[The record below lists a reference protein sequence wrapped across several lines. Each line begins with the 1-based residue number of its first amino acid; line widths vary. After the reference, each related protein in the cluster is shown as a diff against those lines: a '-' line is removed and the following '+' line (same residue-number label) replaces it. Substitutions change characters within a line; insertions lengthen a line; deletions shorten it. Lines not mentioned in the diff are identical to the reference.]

1 MGLSFKIFDVK
12 AEDTVVRFPLTQ
24 FNRLL
29 RRDPNERRTQ
39 YANKR
44 ILVALMAVERI
55 DQKPVAIKRE
65 QYSFLD
71 FDSEGLL
78 DFDKRDKRLRLVS
91 DMLEPIP
98 IKKVTGKVVDEKYK
112 FAKKRHKD
120 HYV

>member
-55 DQKPVAIKRE
+55 DQKPVAILILKVSWILISVIKDCVWYLICWN
-65 QYSFLD
+65 QYPSRKLP
-71 FDSEGLL
+71 E
-78 DFDKRDKRLRLVS
+78 R
-91 DMLEPIP
+91 
-98 IKKVTGKVVDEKYK
+98 
-112 FAKKRHKD
+112 
-120 HYV
+120 